1 MDRKL
6 FARLYGRPILE
17 MNALQRKALLDGRMV
32 NAEGRLATS
41 WSLCEIELR
50 YWGEAHS
57 EPISPTLRH
66 TVRGPQKRHPVTLAF
81 GKGDLEDVP
90 DGLQPGFWLELYV
103 NQLEIG
109 AYWLPQDA
117 EIDFTG

>member
-17 MNALQRKALLDGRMV
+17 MNPLQRKALLDGRMV
-32 NAEGRLATS
+32 NAEGRLATN

-50 YWGEAHS
+50 YSGEARS
-57 EPISPTLRH
+57 GPISPTLRH
-66 TVRGPQKRHPVTLAF
+66 TVRGLQKQHPVTLAF
-81 GKGDLEDVP
+81 GESELTDVP
-90 DGLQPGFWLELYV
+90 GLDPGYWLELFA
-103 NQLEIG
+103 NQVDIG
-109 AYWLPQDA
+109 AYWVPQDA